1 MGDTTSAVPA
11 NLQEFVS
18 GGGRLRAPLS
28 TTQSSLASLQRSVLA
43 ASPDYGVATS
53 TLPAVEQLLGDL
65 ETNETYVRTIRERL
79 LAADT
84 GGGSGQ
90 VTVSNASIQVALAE
104 AGVSTGAPPPI
115 TVGQTQMYGLPPT
128 SGFVDDPICAANGNF
143 VHDDLDLAH
152 PGWSAVL
159 DVRRTYNSLA
169 AATAAPDTSGA
180 FGPGWTSV
188 LDLRLAPAGD
198 GIVWAHLADGA
209 IVPFVAR
216 AGDRE
221 HHVVGPRPL
230 HVTAADD
237 GTWIL
242 RDGHVKR
249 WPFSADGTFTGGT
262 AGPATLSVERDGAGR
277 IVRLAE
283 ARSGRSVAYAWD
295 GDHVVAATTSDGR
308 AAAYT
313 YESGVL
319 VHVDRPAGTIDY
331 GVDGTLVVDVTD
343 ADGVRLASNVYD

>member
-1 MGDTTSAVPA
+1 MV
-11 NLQEFVS
+11 
-18 GGGRLRAPLS
+18 GGARRASHVQLARRGHGR
-28 TTQSSLASLQRSVLA
+28 
-43 ASPDYGVATS
+43 
-53 TLPAVEQLLGDL
+53 
-65 ETNETYVRTIRERL
+65 
-79 LAADT
+79 
-84 GGGSGQ
+84 
-90 VTVSNASIQVALAE
+90 
-104 AGVSTGAPPPI
+104 AG
-115 TVGQTQMYGLPPT
+115 
-128 SGFVDDPICAANGNF
+128 
-143 VHDDLDLAH
+143 
-152 PGWSAVL
+152 
-159 DVRRTYNSLA
+159 
-169 AATAAPDTSGA
+169 TSGA

-216 AGDRE
+216 AGDSE

-242 RDGHVKR
+242 REGHVKR
-249 WPFSADGTFTGGT
+249 WTFTADGTFTGGT

-283 ARSGRSVAYAWD
+283 ARSGRSVAYEWD

-308 AAAYT
+308 AATYT

-319 VHVDRPAGTIDY
+319 VHVDRPAGDH
-331 GVDGTLVVDVTD
+331 
-343 ADGVRLASNVYD
+343 RLRRRRAPWSST